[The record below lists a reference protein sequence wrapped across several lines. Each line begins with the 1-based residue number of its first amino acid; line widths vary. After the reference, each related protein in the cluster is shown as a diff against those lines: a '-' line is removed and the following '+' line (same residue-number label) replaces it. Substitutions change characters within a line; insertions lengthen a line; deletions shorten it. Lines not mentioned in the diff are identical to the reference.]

1 VCRKQQ
7 QQQQQTFGHHNKR
20 FFFVLKEKMKSYRA
34 PASFQRGRYVPSK
47 VLGTGTYGQV
57 IKCYDTATGKEVAV
71 KVAQSDAA
79 YRRSALNEISALMAL
94 KENRD
99 SVGILDSFEDAG
111 HVCIV
116 SELLDRN
123 LFEVLRNRGFGP
135 LSLSEVRQVAKHVL
149 NALAALHHSGF
160 MHCDIK
166 PENIM
171 LRCSDPSSTDISPSL
186 GPFGSDGFNSSG
198 CSNRSGEQQN
208 SNNTL
213 APGQEMMMLADS
225 NSNINNQLW
234 RNSSAIDAVA
244 GNSHSAAFESELN
257 FGFSPRC
264 GQKTALRGNTGVG
277 MRSSSSLDA
286 LFGTSPTSYNSS
298 NNTGAR
304 NENRVERNLPT
315 SEEAAERQL
324 RTIASS
330 PYCRT
335 CLIDFGAVRRFNE
348 NTYYDVQSLWYR
360 APEVL
365 CGLPY
370 TTAIDSWSVGCV
382 LFELFTGKP
391 FFPGESPQQQLSLIV
406 QHVGYPSHTALTIG
420 CLSCQYSLPMVHV
433 TPDSRREHVRQW
445 VKLCRETGLQRWRKH
460 QMHKQQGAALQLRHT
475 RSRYTVDNSS
485 STDDDDAVVNGN
497 PFDESDID
505 GTSEERELLIDLICD
520 LLNPDEV
527 QRLSCT
533 RALQHPFLNAV
544 RCCNATPSPYT
555 ATPAA
560 CFGAPST
567 TSQQQQQ
574 QQMPCVMTSVPV
586 AHPVIM
592 TASPIGMQM
601 GCSPVT
607 PFMMHPMHN
616 AASSAVP
623 YTASP
628 GFDMNISPV
637 GVPGMQQQQQ
647 QQQPP
652 PAFSTHSSAHAAA
665 VYATAPHP
673 MTHTLPMY
681 TPVAHAANGN
691 GAQGCVSLGVSA
703 PSTGVYN
710 SPASTGSLPQ
720 PTAVSMSPS
729 FSSPT
734 TFSQAHVPLGFSP
747 VAMTTLNGGGEMSA
761 VQPLGAAPTYMM
773 AANGSMS
780 YVGDYHVEATPAGMS
795 PYVLCHF
802 QQHPS
807 CATVMSP

>member
-1 VCRKQQ
+1 
-7 QQQQQTFGHHNKR
+7 
-20 FFFVLKEKMKSYRA
+20 MKSYRV
-34 PASFQRGRYVPSK
+34 PASFQKGRYVPSK

-57 IKCYDTATGKEVAV
+57 IKCHDTTTGKEVAV

-135 LSLSEVRQVAKHVL
+135 LSLNEVRQVAKHVL
-149 NALAALHHSGF
+149 NALASLHHSGF
-160 MHCDIK
+160 IHCDIK

-171 LRCSDPSSTDISPSL
+171 LRCSEPASTANSPSL
-186 GPFGSDGFNSSG
+186 GPFASDGFNSSG

-208 SNNTL
+208 SNNAF
-213 APGQEMMMLADS
+213 APGQETTMADL
-225 NSNINNQLW
+225 NSNLNNQLW
-234 RNSSAIDAVA
+234 RNSNAIDSLV
-244 GNSHSAAFESELN
+244 GNSHTSAFFESELN
-257 FGFSPRC
+257 FGFSPRF
-264 GQKTALRGNTGVG
+264 GQKAMVRGSNNNG
-277 MRSSSSLDA
+277 MQNSSSLDA
-286 LFGTSPTSYNSS
+286 LFGTSPTSYNNNS
-298 NNTGAR
+298 NAGAR
-304 NENRVERNLPT
+304 NDTRVERNFPP
-315 SEEAAERQL
+315 SGDEAAERQR
-324 RTIASS
+324 RTIAIS

-370 TTAIDSWSVGCV
+370 STAIDSWSMGCV

-406 QHVGYPSHTALTIG
+406 QHVGYPSQTALSVG
-420 CLSCQYSLPMVHV
+420 CLSCQYDLPMVHV
-433 TPDSRREHVRQW
+433 TPESRREHVRQW
-445 VKLCRETGLQRWRKH
+445 VRSCRETGLQRWRKH
-460 QMHKQQGAALQLRHT
+460 QLQKQQELAPQSCHG
-475 RSRYTVDNSS
+475 RSHYTADSS
-485 STDDDDAVVNGN
+485 STDDDDLVANGN

-505 GTSEERELLIDLICD
+505 GTSEERELLIDLICE
-520 LLNPDEV
+520 LLNPDEA

-533 RALQHPFLNAV
+533 RAQQHPFLSAT

-560 CFGAPST
+560 CLGAASAVP
-567 TSQQQQQ
+567 
-574 QQMPCVMTSVPV
+574 QQMPCVMVTMPV
-586 AHPVIM
+586 AHPVVM
-592 TASPIGMQM
+592 ATSPVGVQM
-601 GCSPVT
+601 GCSPVS
-607 PFMMHPMHN
+607 PFIVHPVHTT
-616 AASSAVP
+616 AGSAMP
-623 YTASP
+623 YTTSQMDVMSS
-628 GFDMNISPV
+628 GFDMKCSSV
-637 GVPGMQQQQQ
+637 GVPGMPQH
-647 QQQPP
+647 QQPP
-652 PAFSTHSSAHAAA
+652 PAFSTHPGAHNTTMYGAAA
-665 VYATAPHP
+665 SA

-681 TPVAHAANGN
+681 TPVAHNASNS
-691 GAQGCVSLGVSA
+691 VMPLGVSA

-720 PTAVSMSPS
+720 PTAMSMSPS

-734 TFSQAHVPLGFSP
+734 TFSQVHVPLGLSP
-747 VAMTTLNGGGEMSA
+747 VAMTGLNGGSGVNSM
-761 VQPLGAAPTYMM
+761 QPLGAPSYVL
-773 AANGSMS
+773 AANSTAP
-780 YVGDYHVEATPAGMS
+780 YANDYRAEATPVGMS

-802 QQHPS
+802 QHHPS